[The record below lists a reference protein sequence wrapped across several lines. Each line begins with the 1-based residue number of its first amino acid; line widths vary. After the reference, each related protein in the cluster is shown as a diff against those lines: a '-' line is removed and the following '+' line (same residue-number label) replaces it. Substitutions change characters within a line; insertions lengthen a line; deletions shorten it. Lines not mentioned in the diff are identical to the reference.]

1 MIQVVKSLCSRGS
14 RHFSTKVGVIPSIT
28 ELTDKFTQQSM
39 DLYKQNK
46 VDVDKELDKVRV
58 TDGFIHNLSQ

>member
-1 MIQVVKSLCSRGS
+1 MIQVVKSLCPRGA
-14 RHFSTKVGVIPSIT
+14 RQFSSKVGVIPSIT
-28 ELTDKFTQQSM
+28 ELTDKFTQQSI

-58 TDGFIHNLSQ
+58 QDRFIHYFPQ